1 VGQLLAHRYNLPVL
15 LFLLVCQLCA
25 FGAPGET
32 PETVYR
38 ANVSEV
44 RITFSATDQYNHAIA
59 TLNPGDLAVLDKDV
73 IVRNFQSF
81 TLAHF
86 TRLEITILIDP
97 SESVGAQYREEIA
110 QVLELISKT
119 SGVPDDSISIVS
131 FEGVQPTLICKGNCR
146 TSQAADLIPSTASG
160 GVTPLY
166 DSVIFSA
173 DTLSPQDSEVRRV
186 LIVFS
191 DGEDT
196 ISRHSASDAIEFPLA
211 HDIEVYAVAIRP
223 SISRGNVFLQNLA
236 AATGGR
242 TFRLS
247 DGANSVADAVLDD
260 FRASYQLTYK
270 LPYMTEGFHT
280 VRIVATHDSNLH
292 FRCRRG
298 YFYPAGKH

>member
-1 VGQLLAHRYNLPVL
+1 VGQLLAQRYNRPAL
-15 LFLLVCQLCA
+15 LFLLVCQVCA
-25 FGAPGET
+25 FGAPAET

-44 RITFSATDQYNHAIA
+44 RITFSATDQYNHAVA
-59 TLNPGDLAVLDKDV
+59 TLNPGDLAVVDKDV

-81 TLAHF
+81 TLAQF

-97 SESVGAQYREEIA
+97 SESVGTQYREEIA

-131 FEGVQPTLICKGNCR
+131 FSGVQPTLICKGNCR
-146 TSQAADLIPSTASG
+146 ASQARDLIPSSASG

-166 DSVIFSA
+166 DSMIFAA
-173 DTLSPQDSEVRRV
+173 DTFSWQDPQVRKV
-186 LIVFS
+186 LVLFS

-196 ISRHSASDAIEFPLA
+196 ISRNSASDAIEVPLA
-211 HDIEVYAVAIRP
+211 HDVEVYAVAMRP
-223 SISRGNVFLQNLA
+223 STSRGTVFLQNLA

-242 TFRLS
+242 AFRLS
-247 DGANSVADAVLDD
+247 DGANSVADAILDD
-260 FRASYQLTYK
+260 FHASYQLTYK
-270 LPYMTEGFHT
+270 LPYISAGFHT

-298 YFYPAGKH
+298 YFYPSSQH

>member
-1 VGQLLAHRYNLPVL
+1 VGQVLAHRYNLPVL
-15 LFLLVCQLCA
+15 LFLVVCQLCA

-44 RITFSATDQYNHAIA
+44 RITFSATDQFNHAIA
-59 TLNPGDLAVLDKDV
+59 TLNPGDLAVVDKDV

-81 TLAHF
+81 TLAQF
-86 TRLEITILIDP
+86 TRLEITVLIDP
-97 SESVGAQYREEIA
+97 SESVGPQYREEIA
-110 QVLELISKT
+110 QVLELIFKT
-119 SGVPDDSISIVS
+119 SGVPDDSISVVS
-131 FEGVQPTLICKGNCR
+131 FQGVQPTLICKGNCR
-146 TSQAADLIPSTASG
+146 ASQAVGLIPSTASG

-166 DSVIFSA
+166 DSLIFATNTFSGQ
-173 DTLSPQDSEVRRV
+173 DPQVRKV
-186 LIVFS
+186 LVLFS

-196 ISRHSASDAIEFPLA
+196 ISRNSASDATEAPLA
-211 HDIEVYAVAIRP
+211 HDIEVYAVAMRP
-223 SISRGNVFLQNLA
+223 SISRGTVFLQNLA

-247 DGANSVADAVLDD
+247 DGANSLADAILND
-260 FRASYQLTYK
+260 FHASYQLTYK
-270 LPYMTEGFHT
+270 LPYVSAGFHT

-298 YFYPAGKH
+298 YFYPAVQH

>member
-1 VGQLLAHRYNLPVL
+1 MGQLLAHRYNLPELLVL
-15 LFLLVCQLCA
+15 VVCQLCA
-25 FGAPGET
+25 IGAPGET

-44 RITFSATDQYNHAIA
+44 RITFSATNQYNHSVA
-59 TLNPGDLAVLDKDV
+59 TLNPGDLAVVDKDV

-81 TLAHF
+81 TLAQF

-131 FEGVQPTLICKGNCR
+131 FHGVQPTLICKGNCR
-146 TSQAADLIPSTASG
+146 TSHAADLIPSSASG

-166 DSVIFSA
+166 DSLIFAA
-173 DTLSPQDSEVRRV
+173 DTFSWQDPQVRKV
-186 LIVFS
+186 LILFS

-196 ISRHSASDAIEFPLA
+196 ISRNSASDTIEVPIA
-211 HDIEVYAVAIRP
+211 HDIEVYAVAMRP
-223 SISRGNVFLQNLA
+223 SISRGSVFLQNLA

-242 TFRLS
+242 TFLLS
-247 DGANSVADAVLDD
+247 DGAHSIADAVLDD
-260 FRASYQLTYK
+260 FHASYQLTYK
-270 LPYMTEGFHT
+270 LPHMSAGFHT
-280 VRIVATHDSNLH
+280 VRILATRDSNLH

-298 YFYPAGKH
+298 YFYPASQH